1 MSIGNLKDSGNQG
14 NNFPWQLKMLVGQQC
29 ACDELAAI
37 NANTDDVEFLLTSIL
52 TTLQA
57 STEYEAKFVVD
68 TCNGDTVYLE
78 VRVWN
83 PDTSTWGP
91 ITYYLPGSD
100 TPVIPPGA
108 ATPGCLIY
116 TDPSGVLAL
125 ILGAIQAGNLILTDI
140 ETNTGDT
147 VTELQNLLALYTAGQ
162 SACADSLSVTL
173 CTEQGTSLSNIET
186 NTTGLATEV
195 TLLDVKTSV
204 QLIDDCVGTDNTAA
218 PAKSFVVAGVTAGG
232 TQQTIE
238 VNASGHVNIADGGG
252 SITVDAINLDIRD
265 LVFATDKV
273 DVSNSTVA
281 LDSTTLNALESVTV
295 QNPAGAAAVNIQ
307 DGGNTITTDTLQL
320 PTTIGQTNM
329 AGSVSVTLANNQL
342 GIARTPTILRTST
355 NSSVAAGAYSMSFA
369 SVGTADATV
378 GGQTLKPGETINFDA
393 GAINNTLG
401 AVAYDS
407 SAVGAEL
414 LIITLT

>member
-37 NANTDDVEFLLTSIL
+37 NANTDDVEFLLSAIL
-52 TTLQA
+52 TSLQA

-68 TCNGDTVYLE
+68 TCDSDKVYLE
-78 VRVWN
+78 VRVWI

-100 TPVIPPGA
+100 TPVIPVGA
-108 ATPGCLIY
+108 STPGCLIY
-116 TDPSGVLAL
+116 TDPSG
-125 ILGAIQAGNLILTDI
+125 ILGMILAELQLQTPILTDI
-140 ETNTGDT
+140 EINTGDT
-147 VTELQNLLALYTAGQ
+147 VTELQSILALYSAGPQ
-162 SACADSLSVTL
+162 ACAESLSVTL

-195 TLLDVKTSV
+195 TLGNIYTEL
-204 QLIDDCVGTDNTAA
+204 Q
-218 PAKSFVVAGVTAGG
+218 GG
-232 TQQTIE
+232 
-238 VNASGHVNIADGGG
+238 
-252 SITVDAINLDIRD
+252 ITVDAIDLDIRD

-281 LDSTTLNALESVTV
+281 LDSATLNALESITV
-295 QNPAGAAAVNIQ
+295 QNGSGAAAVNIQ
-307 DGGNTITTDTLQL
+307 DGGNIITVDS
-320 PTTIGQTNM
+320 N
-329 AGSVSVTLANNQL
+329 AAV
-342 GIARTPTILRTST
+342 RTPTILRVSAS
-355 NSSVAAGAYSMSFA
+355 SSVAAGAYSVSFA

-407 SAVGAEL
+407 SVVGAEL